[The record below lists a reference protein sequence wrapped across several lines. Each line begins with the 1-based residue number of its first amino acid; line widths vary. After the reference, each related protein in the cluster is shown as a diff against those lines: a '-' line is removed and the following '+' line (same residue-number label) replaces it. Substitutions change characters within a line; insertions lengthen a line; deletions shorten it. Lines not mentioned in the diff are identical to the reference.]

1 MIKIMV
7 NDKDLQDIWDSIRS
21 IRTDIEKLK
30 KIDEAVNVEFL
41 LRSYQSI
48 TERLDVMQK
57 DLDTLKK

>member
-1 MIKIMV
+1 MIKTMA

-57 DLDTLKK
+57 DLDTLKR